1 MSEKSPDPNSKDKYQ
16 NTHFIKVAHISP
28 TGVQLQGRLLK
39 QALAILR
46 KTSFHL
52 TVIVSRPKGKS
63 HPRMRP

>member
-46 KTSFHL
+46 KPSFSFSTL
-52 TVIVSRPKGKS
+52 TVIVS
-63 HPRMRP
+63 